1 MTEKNKIKNR
11 QKFTKWHETVEEV
24 YKDEA
29 SWARLA
35 EHRTVSRRL
44 RTITTKDALRDNLD
58 FSLDDS
64 KEIAEAS
71 RTLHALDSN
80 YAKIISYFAD
90 MFYTRYTVTPEIEL
104 GVEMSSEEYTEIYNE
119 MMAAVD
125 GLNLE
130 NLMPDVLR
138 ELFITGAVYLHSEEN
153 QGSET
158 TTIRILPSEYCR
170 TIFSTNFGTNGIQFN
185 FKYFD
190 NFQDEELL
198 KETLALFPKEFTS
211 LYDEYLKSGEE
222 WLSLD
227 PRITTSILAN
237 EYSIPPFIN
246 ALIGILEYEDTRDVE
261 LKKAHRELKKI
272 LIHRI
277 PIEDGMPIFE
287 VDEVASIQKAIARV
301 TRNHDGLETITAFGE
316 TQLHDLQ
323 KEGNI
328 ENKRIDQA
336 HKSIFNSAGLNAAY
350 FADNVEF
357 ALAVNRSI
365 DKGTVWSFIQ
375 KFNAYLNLAINQL
388 YDFKNAQAIIKI
400 LPVTIHE
407 EKATVEL
414 YRENASYG
422 IGKLDAIVAA
432 GTRQKD
438 LMSGLRLEE
447 ELGLN
452 ELLTP
457 LQSAHTQSGAE
468 TEEKETDDT
477 VNVEEEI
484 ENPEK
489 EESISEEEVD
499 DSEE

>member
-44 RTITTKDALRDNLD
+44 RTITTKDDLRDNLD

-211 LYDEYLKSGEE
+211 LYDES
-222 WLSLD
+222 
-227 PRITTSILAN
+227 
-237 EYSIPPFIN
+237 
-246 ALIGILEYEDTRDVE
+246 
-261 LKKAHRELKKI
+261 KK
-272 LIHRI
+272 
-277 PIEDGMPIFE
+277 
-287 VDEVASIQKAIARV
+287 
-301 TRNHDGLETITAFGE
+301 
-316 TQLHDLQ
+316 
-323 KEGNI
+323 
-328 ENKRIDQA
+328 
-336 HKSIFNSAGLNAAY
+336 
-350 FADNVEF
+350 
-357 ALAVNRSI
+357 
-365 DKGTVWSFIQ
+365 W
-375 KFNAYLNLAINQL
+375 
-388 YDFKNAQAIIKI
+388 
-400 LPVTIHE
+400 
-407 EKATVEL
+407 
-414 YRENASYG
+414 
-422 IGKLDAIVAA
+422 
-432 GTRQKD
+432 
-438 LMSGLRLEE
+438 
-447 ELGLN
+447 
-452 ELLTP
+452 
-457 LQSAHTQSGAE
+457 
-468 TEEKETDDT
+468 
-477 VNVEEEI
+477 
-484 ENPEK
+484 
-489 EESISEEEVD
+489 
-499 DSEE
+499 